1 VTPKPEYQNRPQ
13 LLTPRSR
20 KPEDLVPDLAG
31 QIAALLDL
39 TPKGGR

>member
-13 LLTPRSR
+13 FLQPRSQN
-20 KPEDLVPDLAG
+20 PEEMVADLAG

-39 TPKGGR
+39 TPQG